1 MKNYLSTL
9 ILLMATA
16 SISKSQT
23 SVTTKQVVNYV
34 GKTVTL
40 CDSVYSSRAL
50 DNISLLNLGGKFPK
64 EIITMV
70 VFKSDRTKFEKEPVE
85 IYNNKRICI
94 TGKVTLYKD
103 KLQIVVNDPKQVKLH
118 E

>member
-23 SVTTKQVVNYV
+23 SVTTKEVVNYL

-40 CDSVYSSRAL
+40 CDSVYSARAL
-50 DNISLLNLGGKFPK
+50 DNISLLTSAASFQK
-64 EIITMV
+64 
-70 VFKSDRTKFEKEPVE
+70 KSSPWLSLRTTEQSSRKS
-85 IYNNKRICI
+85 R
-94 TGKVTLYKD
+94 
-103 KLQIVVNDPKQVKLH
+103 
-118 E
+118 